1 MPTESPIRFSTVGP
15 VSPEDTADASIRE
28 FFTVKQVAQRWGVS
42 PDFVR
47 RVFAEEPG
55 VLLFSNQL
63 TRGKKRRYST
73 MRIPREVLLRVERK
87 YSIVTSQNIHTK
99 QQLAVRP

>member
-63 TRGKKRRYST
+63 TRGKNAGIRPCEFREKFCCVLSGSIPLSLP
-73 MRIPREVLLRVERK
+73 RIFIRNNSSP
-87 YSIVTSQNIHTK
+87 
-99 QQLAVRP
+99 